1 MDEFRRDIRAAA
13 QNRGINALYHFT
25 QLSNIEGILRKG
37 LRSRS
42 SLLEDNDKDVVYVI
56 DDVRP
61 DGRDDLV
68 SVSIQNINFQMFDT
82 KRTKSSDQWVIL
94 ELKPEVLWKYNCI
107 FSWRNAA
114 TREIKSHTGF
124 RGGPWAFEKMFEG
137 LSIHGASGTG
147 FRERHNLESWEPT
160 KSDAEMAVVDGINR
174 DEFVDITVPSIA
186 VKNTVESIMRHNNF
200 HLPVEV
206 NSEVF
211 W

>member
-1 MDEFRRDIRAAA
+1 MDKFRRDIRAAA

-37 LRSRS
+37 LLSRS

-107 FSWRNAA
+107 FS
-114 TREIKSHTGF
+114 
-124 RGGPWAFEKMFEG
+124 
-137 LSIHGASGTG
+137 
-147 FRERHNLESWEPT
+147 
-160 KSDAEMAVVDGINR
+160 
-174 DEFVDITVPSIA
+174 
-186 VKNTVESIMRHNNF
+186 
-200 HLPVEV
+200 
-206 NSEVF
+206 
-211 W
+211 